1 MLIYIMKIKKGSI
14 SQKSLV
20 NKYLPVDYSDVYV
33 CTIRKGRSITPD
45 DLQVTFWTDSPKWLD
60 YLFKLRNWIV
70 KPFGL
75 QQGEGKN
82 VQKFEECI
90 RTGGEL
96 NFISVSDKSPKETIL
111 CLTDKHLTAY
121 ISVYI
126 EDLEGDERDIYLA
139 TLVNFHNKLGYL
151 YFYTIYPF
159 HHFVVKKILERTI
172 KKLLKS
178 N

>member
-1 MLIYIMKIKKGSI
+1 MNVKKGNI
-14 SQKSLV
+14 CPNSLV
-20 NKYLPVDYSDVYV
+20 NKYLPIDYSDVYV
-33 CTIRKGRSITPD
+33 CTVQDGENITPD
-45 DLQVTFWTDSPKWLD
+45 DVQVAFWTDNPKWVD
-60 YLFKLRNWIV
+60 NLFKLRNWIV

-82 VQKFEECI
+82 VQKFEECV
-90 RTGGEL
+90 RNGGKFS
-96 NFISVSDKSPKETIL
+96 FISISDKSPEETIL

-121 ISVYI
+121 LSVYI
-126 EDLEGDERDIYLA
+126 EDLEDNQRMIYTA

-159 HHFVVKKILERTI
+159 HHIVVKKILESTI

>member
-1 MLIYIMKIKKGSI
+1 MNVRKGNI
-14 SQKSLV
+14 PQNSLV
-20 NKYLPVDYSDVYV
+20 NKDLAVDYSDVYF
-33 CTIRKGRSITPD
+33 CTVLGGLNITPD
-45 DLQVTFWTDSPKWLD
+45 DIQVAFWTDSPKWVD
-60 YLFKLRNWIV
+60 NLFKLRNWIV

-82 VQKFEECI
+82 AQKFEECI
-90 RTGGEL
+90 RTGGKL
-96 NFISVSDKSPKETIL
+96 SFVSVPDKSPNETIL

-121 ISVYI
+121 LSVYI
-126 EDLEGDERDIYLA
+126 EDMEDDKRTIYLA
-139 TLVNFHNKLGYL
+139 TLVNFHNMLGYI

-159 HHFVVKKILERTI
+159 HHIVVKKILERTI